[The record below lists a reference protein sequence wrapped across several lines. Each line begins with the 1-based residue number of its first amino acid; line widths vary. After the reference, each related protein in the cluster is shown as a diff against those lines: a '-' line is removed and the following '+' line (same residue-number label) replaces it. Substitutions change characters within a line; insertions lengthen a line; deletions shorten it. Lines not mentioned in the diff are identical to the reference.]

1 MEKIGF
7 IGVGNMGGTLA
18 KIAAQ
23 SAGAENILVSSRTT
37 EKAAAFA
44 RKTGCIPM
52 TNEELAGTASY
63 IFLGV
68 KPQKMAELL
77 DSLCPVFAARKD
89 RFVLVTMAAGL
100 TTRQIA
106 QMAGGNY
113 PVLRIMPNT
122 PSLVK
127 AGVISYCAAPN
138 VTEEDCKKLEELMAP
153 AGCVLPMAENL
164 IDAASALSGCGPAFV
179 YIYIEALA
187 DAGVSCGL
195 PRDVALQLAAQTVLG
210 AGKMVLETG
219 IHPAQLKDAVCSPG
233 GSTIAGVC
241 ALEKSGFR
249 TAAEDAVLAAF
260 RRTKELG
267 N

>member
-18 KIAAQ
+18 KVAVQ
-23 SAGAENILVSSRTT
+23 STGAENVLVSSRTV

-44 RKTGCIPM
+44 RDTGCSPM
-52 TNEELAGTASY
+52 TNEELASTASY

-68 KPQKMAELL
+68 KPQKMSELL
-77 DSLCPVFAARKD
+77 TALSPVLAMRRD

-100 TTRQIA
+100 TTQQIS
-106 QMAGGNY
+106 QMAGGDY

-122 PSLVK
+122 PALVG
-127 AGVISYCAAPN
+127 AGVIPYCSSPS
-138 VTEEDCKKLEELMAP
+138 VTEEECKKLEQILSP
-153 AGCVLPMAENL
+153 AGCILPMAENL
-164 IDAASALSGCGPAFV
+164 MDAASALSGCGPAFV

-210 AGKMVLETG
+210 AGEMVLKTG
-219 IHPAQLKDAVCSPG
+219 SHPAQLKDAVCSPG

-249 TAAEDAVLAAF
+249 TAAEEAVLAAF
-260 RRTKELG
+260 KRTKELG
-267 N
+267 K